1 MDRWTNT
8 ERKTVGLT
16 DEQTDRQTD
25 LPVLDPGRETSQS
38 ASPFPAFHFLTKR
51 PPPFTVT
58 STEENIVNVTERYKC
73 NRML

>member
-1 MDRWTNT
+1 MDRCTN
-8 ERKTVGLT
+8 RQKDGRT
-16 DEQTDRQTD
+16 DGRTDRQTD